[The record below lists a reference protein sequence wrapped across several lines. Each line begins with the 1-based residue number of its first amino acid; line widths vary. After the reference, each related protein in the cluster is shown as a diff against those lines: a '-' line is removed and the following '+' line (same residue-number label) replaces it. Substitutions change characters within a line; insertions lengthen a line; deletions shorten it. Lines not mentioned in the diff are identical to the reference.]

1 MDDAPEKEREDKNK
15 LAKDRTDW
23 AEDRTILANERTF
36 AGWLRSGLAAVA
48 VALGLHALFKDF
60 EPTWVPKMLANFF
73 ILTAVVIFVA
83 AWRGATR
90 TQKRME
96 SHDTGGPPSTGLAA
110 ITAVLVAVSL
120 ATGAVLWLL

>member
-1 MDDAPEKEREDKNK
+1 MADTTDNESEDKNK
-15 LAKDRTDW
+15 LAEDRTAW

-36 AGWLRSGLAAVA
+36 AGWLRTGLAAVV
-48 VALGLHALFKDF
+48 VALGLHALFRDF
-60 EPTWVPKMLANFF
+60 EPTWVPKLLANLF

-83 AWRGATR
+83 AWRGAAR

-96 SHDTGGPPSTGLAA
+96 GHDTGGLPSTGIAA

-120 ATGAVLWLL
+120 ATGVVLWLL